1 VFWIAYI
8 LTGCCVGILAGL
20 FGVGGGIIVVP
31 LLAFLFSMQQFPEA
45 FIIHMALGTSLATI
59 VFTSISSFRSHHA
72 RGAVLWPVV
81 RSITPGILCG
91 TLLGSWVAAQLSSK
105 FLSVMFML
113 FIFYVAA
120 RMFFNVRPEPK
131 HGLPGNLGTLG
142 MGTVIGGV
150 SSLVGIGG
158 GSLSVPFLVRSNQPM
173 HSAVGTSSAIG
184 FPIALA
190 GTVGYV
196 LNGLAVAGLPA
207 GSVGFV
213 YLPALAGI
221 AFASVLTAPL
231 GVRLAH
237 TLPVANLKK
246 LFALFLLI
254 MGIRMLFSFL

>member
-1 VFWIAYI
+1 MFWVAY
-8 LTGCCVGILAGL
+8 LLMGAFVGLLAGL
-20 FGVGGGIIVVP
+20 FGVGGGIIIVP
-31 LLAFLFSMQQFPEA
+31 LLAFLFSAQQFPEA

-59 VFTSISSFRSHHA
+59 MFTSVSSFRSHHA

-81 RSITPGILCG
+81 RSITPGILVG

-105 FLSVMFML
+105 FLSLMFML
-113 FIFYVAA
+113 FIFYVAG
-120 RMFFNVRPEPK
+120 RMFFNVRPQPK
-131 HGLPGNLGTLG
+131 YTLPGTLGVLG
-142 MGTVIGGV
+142 MGTLIGGI

-190 GTVGYV
+190 GTIGYV
-196 LNGLAVAGLPA
+196 LNGVTVAGLPA

-221 AFASVLTAPL
+221 ALASVLTAPA

-237 TLPVANLKK
+237 ALPVARLKK

-254 MGIRMLFSFL
+254 MGIRMLLSFM